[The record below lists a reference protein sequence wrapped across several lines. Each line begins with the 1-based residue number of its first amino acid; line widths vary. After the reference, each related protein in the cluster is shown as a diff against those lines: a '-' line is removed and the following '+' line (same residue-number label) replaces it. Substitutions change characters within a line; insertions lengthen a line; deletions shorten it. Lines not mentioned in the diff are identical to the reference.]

1 MKISKG
7 RLLKS
12 GWSVVFGL
20 GGTGYQPVTAGNLPA
35 AAGRGAAGW

>member
-12 GWSVVFGL
+12 GWSVAFGL
-20 GGTGYQPVTAGNLPA
+20 GGTGNLPA